1 MTATPIAFDE
11 RFWDLV
17 DRDATVEHLAGGCI
31 WAEGPC
37 QLTDGSVVWSDIPND
52 RMLRWVPERGAEVFR
67 APSNFTNGN
76 TLDAEGRLVSCSHG
90 ARGVL
95 RTEHDG
101 TVTTLVDRWEGRR
114 FNSPNDLVVRPDG
127 RIWFTDPPYGI
138 VSDREGHKADSE
150 IGAHH
155 VFRFDPADGELEVV
169 VTDVEDP
176 NGLAFSPDGTLL
188 YVSDTSADRG
198 TPEHPGNHHI
208 RVYDVLEGRRACNG
222 RTFAVIEHGLSDGFR
237 LDVHGNLFTSCG
249 LGIQVH
255 APDGTVLGVIPTP
268 EKASNCCW
276 GDDDSGR
283 LYITAT
289 TSLYTV
295 RTRTTGHGRLA

>member
-1 MTATPIAFDE
+1 MTSTPIAYDD
-11 RFWDLV
+11 RFWQLV
-17 DRDATVEHLAGGCI
+17 DPGAAVERLATGAV
-31 WAEGPC
+31 WAEGPV
-37 QLTDGSVVWSDIPND
+37 QLTDGSVVWSDIPNN
-52 RMLRWVPERGAEVFR
+52 RMFRWTPDGGNGVYRS
-67 APSNFTNGN
+67 PSNFVNGN

-101 TVTTLVDRWEGRR
+101 SIVTLVDRWEGRR

-138 VSDREGHKADSE
+138 VSNREGYRADSE

-155 VFRFDPADGELEVV
+155 VFRFDPATSELEVI

-176 NGLAFSPDGTLL
+176 NGLAFSPDGSRL

-198 TPEHPGNHHI
+198 TNEHAGNHHI

-237 LDVHGNLFTSCG
+237 LDVAGNLFTSCA
-249 LGIQVH
+249 LGIQVY
-255 APDGTVLGVIPTP
+255 APDGTLLGLIPVP
-268 EKASNCCW
+268 EKTSNCCW
-276 GDDDSGR
+276 GGPDSDR

-289 TSLYTV
+289 SSLYTV
-295 RTRTTGHGRLA
+295 PTRTTGHGRLA